1 MKWNKK
7 QQVFKLVFQN
17 PELPVPPG
25 MEIAA
30 KINFETNNSQDYSDK
45 MIVCIDN
52 NEIEIPIQAF
62 PAKPILK
69 IEGLFGD

>member
-1 MKWNKK
+1 
-7 QQVFKLVFQN
+7 
-17 PELPVPPG
+17 

-30 KINFETNNSQDYSDK
+30 KINFETANSQDYNDK
-45 MIVCIDN
+45 MIVSIDN

-69 IEGLFGD
+69 VDG

>member
-1 MKWNKK
+1 MFFLNKIK
-7 QQVFKLVFQN
+7 VFKLDFVN
-17 PELPVPPG
+17 PTLPVPPG

-30 KINFETNNSQDYSDK
+30 KVNFETTNSQDYNDK
-45 MIVCIDN
+45 MIVSIDN

-69 IEGLFGD
+69 VDG

>member
-1 MKWNKK
+1 
-7 QQVFKLVFQN
+7 
-17 PELPVPPG
+17 

-30 KINFETNNSQDYSDK
+30 KISFETANSQDYNDK
-45 MIVCIDN
+45 MMLIIDN

-69 IEGLFGD
+69 IEGLCGD

>member
-1 MKWNKK
+1 MFTK
-7 QQVFKLVFQN
+7 VFKLEFQN

-30 KINFETNNSQDYSDK
+30 KINFETNISQDYNEK

-62 PAKPILK
+62 PAKPILR
-69 IEGLFGD
+69 IDG